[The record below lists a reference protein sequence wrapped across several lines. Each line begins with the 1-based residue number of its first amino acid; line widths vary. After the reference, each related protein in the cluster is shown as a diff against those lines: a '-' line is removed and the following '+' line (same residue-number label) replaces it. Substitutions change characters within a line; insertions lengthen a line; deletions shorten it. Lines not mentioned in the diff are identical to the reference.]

1 MKKQSSFYVG
11 IPESEEVRT
20 DLLNSSKSI
29 ISSLKRYGNYKKIR
43 EEKLE
48 LVKQL
53 GASIKDLNF
62 SVSKISDFLP
72 EQKEEAVSANFSFAK
87 KNLENFGKKVFKTNA
102 KKSLTYGLQ
111 KKPEQKPKRIEELFE
126 QKLEE
131 IERRLHALK

>member
-72 EQKEEAVSANFSFAK
+72 E
-87 KNLENFGKKVFKTNA
+87 ENTLVE
-102 KKSLTYGLQ
+102 
-111 KKPEQKPKRIEELFE
+111 KPEILVKRKKEIVLSSKPKRIEELFE